1 MTFLLRACAAA
12 VPCAAGPARAE
23 YLSTYSLTLKSHR
36 FTPVHGGDIWGMI
49 VQEGTPSLDWRR
61 LPF

>member
-23 YLSTYSLTLKSHR
+23 DLSTYSLTLKSHR
-36 FTPVHGGDIWGMI
+36 FTPVHGGDIWG
-49 VQEGTPSLDWRR
+49 T
-61 LPF
+61 